1 MQILVRKFSSSRFA
15 VAEDGATSV
24 EYTLIIAMVALGI
37 IGTLDDI
44 APALVAILNSAA
56 ALLNAV

>member
-1 MQILVRKFSSSRFA
+1 MRKNEIKATLGRFA
-15 VAEDGATSV
+15 AEESGATSV

-44 APALVAILNSAA
+44 APALVAIFNNAA